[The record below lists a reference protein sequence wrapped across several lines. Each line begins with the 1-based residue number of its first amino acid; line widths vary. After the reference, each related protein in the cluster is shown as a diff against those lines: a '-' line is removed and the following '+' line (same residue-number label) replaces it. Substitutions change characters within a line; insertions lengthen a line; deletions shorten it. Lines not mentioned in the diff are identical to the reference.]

1 VRNIRQTDTASVVQ
15 PLSGGHVAF
24 QMTTNYN
31 LAGMDKSPWLVDF
44 QSQKKS
50 FPLVF
55 KMKVI
60 EMYKHEWYDTVS
72 KSTVMDLY
80 KFFKPDFGYEMYLDV
95 LPKSL
100 RIFFSR
106 LRMSVHPLRIQTGR
120 YTNDNRPRNE
130 RYCMVCN
137 LHDIEDEYHF
147 ICICPCFSNVRKQ
160 YIDKKYYV
168 KPSVYKYLQLL
179 TTVDKQEL
187 INISLYV
194 KHALLMRSNIT
205 YTER

>member
-1 VRNIRQTDTASVVQ
+1 MIVTVFAITRYIMYHNWV
-15 PLSGGHVAF
+15 
-24 QMTTNYN
+24 YN
-31 LAGMDKSPWLVDF
+31 VKKLLVDYEF
-44 QSQKKS
+44 VDIFDNAHVLNTKS

-60 EMYKHEWYDTVS
+60 EMYKREWYDTLN
-72 KSTVMDLY
+72 KSIVMDLH
-80 KFFKPDFGYEMYLDV
+80 KFFKSNFGYEMYLDV

-106 LRMSVHPLRIQTGR
+106 LRMSVHHLRIQTSR

-130 RYCMVCN
+130 RYCVVCN
-137 LHDIEDEYHF
+137 SHDIEDEYHF
-147 ICICPCFSNVRKQ
+147 ICICPCYSNVRKQ
-160 YIDKKYYV
+160 YIDKIYYV

-187 INISLYV
+187 INISLV